1 MSGYRVEGFTNVNG
15 SNDCPIRRFVRVQ
28 AFECCLCEVGKEC
41 RDLKPCCVGDSGIY
55 GDMLL
60 RTNLSSIFEGVDKS
74 EIGL

>member
-1 MSGYRVEGFTNVNG
+1 VRWVSSVDVE
-15 SNDCPIRRFVRVQ
+15 CW
-28 AFECCLCEVGKEC
+28 
-41 RDLKPCCVGDSGIY
+41 DLKPCCVGESGIY